1 MPLHRFYT
9 PVGFYSKEDKAALVK
24 AVQQTYP
31 LLPKFYVVVIF
42 IEVDKENFYVGAE
55 ATDNFVRVVVH
66 HMAARFRPRSDEY
79 KKVFMEKYEKALE
92 PFIKAR
98 GADWEI
104 QIAEMDRRLWGI
116 NGINPPPR
124 NSEAEAL
131 WITENRPSE
140 Y

>member
-1 MPLHRFYT
+1 MPLHRFYI
-9 PVGFYSKEDKAALVK
+9 PVGFYSKEDKA
-24 AVQQTYP
+24 VQQCYSH
-31 LLPKFYVVVIF
+31 LPKFYVVVIF

-66 HMAARFRPRSDEY
+66 HMAAHYSDEY
-79 KKVFMEKYEKALE
+79 KKVFMDKYEKALE

-116 NGINPPPR
+116 NGINPPSR

-131 WITENRPSE
+131 WVKENRPSE

>member
-9 PVGFYSKEDKAALVK
+9 PIGFYSKEDKAAVVK

-31 LLPKFYVVVIF
+31 LVPKFYVVVIF

-55 ATDNFVRVVVH
+55 ATDNF
-66 HMAARFRPRSDEY
+66 
-79 KKVFMEKYEKALE
+79 KYEKALE

-104 QIAEMDRRLWGI
+104 QVAEMDRRLWGI

-124 NSEAEAL
+124 NSEAEAI
-131 WITENRPSE
+131 WIKENRPSE

>member
-9 PVGFYSKEDKAALVK
+9 PIGFYSKEDKAAVVK
-24 AVQQTYP
+24 A
-31 LLPKFYVVVIF
+31 
-42 IEVDKENFYVGAE
+42 VDKENFYVGAE
-55 ATDNFVRVVVH
+55 ATDNFVRLVVH
-66 HMAARFRPRSDEY
+66 HMAAHFSNEY
-79 KKVFMEKYEKALE
+79 KKEFMEKYEKALE

-104 QIAEMDRRLWGI
+104 QIAEMDRHLWGM

-124 NSEAEAL
+124 NSEAETR
-131 WITENRPSE
+131 WIIENRPSE

>member
-9 PVGFYSKEDKAALVK
+9 PIGFYSKEDKAAVVK
-24 AVQQTYP
+24 AVQQNYP
-31 LLPKFYVVVIF
+31 LVPKFYVVVIF

-66 HMAARFRPRSDEY
+66 HMAAHFSDEY
-79 KKVFMEKYEKALE
+79 KKEFMEKYEKALE
-92 PFIKAR
+92 PFVKAR

-124 NSEAEAL
+124 NSEAETL
-131 WITENRPSE
+131 WIIENRPSK